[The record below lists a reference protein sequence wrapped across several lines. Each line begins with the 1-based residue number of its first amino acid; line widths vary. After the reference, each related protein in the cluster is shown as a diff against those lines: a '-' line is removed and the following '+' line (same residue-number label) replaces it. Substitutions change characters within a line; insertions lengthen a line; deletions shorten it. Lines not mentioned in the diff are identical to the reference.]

1 MNFALATFFQF
12 ALSGMTT
19 GCVYALVAL
28 GFVLCAN
35 VSGIVNFAQGE
46 YVMLGGLIVT
56 SLLAMR
62 LPLPPA
68 LLLTAVA
75 GGILGAL
82 QQVLT
87 IMPIR
92 TAPHFVHATITL
104 AVAAVLRG
112 LALIVWGP
120 DPYSLAGFSGNGV
133 FEMLGALLPRQTFWI
148 WGATALLMLVL
159 FCLLKFT
166 QFGRAIRACANN
178 QVAARL
184 MGIDTGRTTVAVFAL
199 AGMAGAVGG
208 AVIAPIA
215 LSNWSAG
222 LDYGLKG
229 FIGAILGGFS
239 SVTLAVIGGIGIGIV
254 ESLAAGYIS
263 SEVKDIA
270 TYSLLLVYLL
280 IRGGVFARGR
290 MLPTFSGSQ

>member
-1 MNFALATFFQF
+1 MSPALATFFQF

-19 GCVYALVAL
+19 GCVYGLVAL

-56 SLLAMR
+56 SLLTAG
-62 LPLPPA
+62 LPLPVA
-68 LLLTAVA
+68 LLLTALA
-75 GGILGAL
+75 GGALGAL
-82 QQVLT
+82 QQVIT
-87 IMPIR
+87 IAPIR
-92 TAPHFVHATITL
+92 RAPHFVHATLTL

-112 LALIVWGP
+112 LALIIWGK
-120 DPYSLAGFSGNGV
+120 DPYNLPGFSGDDML
-133 FEMLGALLPRQTFWI
+133 EMLGALLPLQTLWI
-148 WGATALLMLVL
+148 WGATALLMLGL
-159 FCLLKFT
+159 FVLLKFT

-178 QVAARL
+178 QLAARL
-184 MGIDTGRTTVAVFAL
+184 MGIDTGRTTLAVFAL
-199 AGMAGAVGG
+199 AGMAGAIGG

-263 SEVKDIA
+263 SEVKDVA

-280 IRGGVFARGR
+280 IRGGVLARGR
-290 MLPTFSGSQ
+290 VVPSFAGTH